1 MPPLREK
8 NQMNLHNRYSMFVAG
23 LLLVAVAAAC
33 NQPSN
38 DPGGRESGHSPGTA
52 TEIEADEIVE
62 MLTEGAK
69 LYWGINALRTSETT
83 TLNGTRMV
91 GLDPAALP
99 SLEAFRQRFA
109 GLFTEHAVGLLIAD
123 LGVKESGGKLWI
135 PAADPDDISVYEDAD
150 VTQSVPNGDTV
161 MVTVDVPLGDSG
173 QSDLRGVRL
182 VRKAG
187 DWRIDNNPFSD
198 VEEGESEGS

>member
-1 MPPLREK
+1 LREK
-8 NQMNLHNRYSMFVAG
+8 NQMNLHSRYSVILVG
-23 LLLVAVAAAC
+23 LLLAVAAAC
-33 NQPSN
+33 NQPN
-38 DPGGRESGHSPGTA
+38 NDDPGKEKGNSPASTA

-62 MLTEGAK
+62 MLTQGAK
-69 LYWGINALRTSETT
+69 LYWGINALRTAETT
-83 TLNGTRMV
+83 TLDGTQMV

-99 SLEAFRQRFA
+99 SLQALRQRFA
-109 GLFTEHAVGLLIAD
+109 GLFTERAIGLLVAD

-135 PAADPDDISVYEDAD
+135 PAADPDDISLYEDAD

-182 VRKAG
+182 VHKAG
-187 DWRIDNNPFSD
+187 AWRIDNNPFSGD
-198 VEEGESEGS
+198 VEEGESEGN